1 MEHTLVAVFENESNA
16 QDALN
21 DLVSAGFSRSNMHI
35 NAANQDDLSNVSAT
49 RVDTASME
57 HESIGERIKDF
68 FHDLFSGED
77 SDRAEMYSDAVQRG
91 AYVLTLTA
99 ADQED
104 VERASDILDRHD
116 PLDMNEHEAEW
127 RATERA
133 PLTGTAAT
141 GVDAT
146 AGTVG
151 SGAPMAAEP
160 GLANSGT
167 ALRMGAEQTGTQ
179 SRTDLAGEK
188 VLPVI
193 EEQLEVGK
201 RTVERGGVRVVQRV
215 SEKPVQESV
224 QLHDERVTVERRPV
238 DRTTGAPVVGADG
251 MQERTIEVRETVE
264 EPVVAKTARV
274 VEEVV
279 ISKEQRDRT
288 ETVQDTVRRTDVDV
302 EQLGT
307 QAAGATRTG
316 TMADDADFRTH
327 WQSSYAQA
335 GGRYEDYAPAYQY
348 GSTLGTDER
357 YRGQRWDTIEPQVR
371 ADWEV
376 QHAGNPW
383 EKAKDAVRVGWE
395 KMTR

>member
-35 NAANQDDLSNVSAT
+35 NAANQDDLSGTPDT
-49 RVDTASME
+49 RVDAASLE
-57 HESIGERIKDF
+57 QESMGQRIKDF

-77 SDRAEMYSDAVQRG
+77 SDRADMYSEAVSRG
-91 AYVLTLTA
+91 GCVLTLTA
-99 ADQED
+99 ADED
-104 VERASDILDRHD
+104 QVERASDILDRHD
-116 PLDMNEHEAEW
+116 PINMNEREAEW
-127 RATERA
+127 KSTDRTSF
-133 PLTGTAAT
+133 TGTAADST
-141 GVDAT
+141 NAT

-167 ALRMGAEQTGTQ
+167 ALRMGAEQVGTQ
-179 SRTDLAGEK
+179 TGPDVAGEK

-193 EEQLEVGK
+193 EEELQVGK

-215 SEKPVQESV
+215 TEKPVQESV

-238 DRTTGAPVVGADG
+238 DPATGAAAVDADG

-279 ISKEQRDRT
+279 IGKEQRDRT
-288 ETVQDTVRRTDVDV
+288 ETVQDTVRRTDVEV
-302 EQLGT
+302 EQMGA
-307 QAAGATRTG
+307 QAAGSSRTG
-316 TMADDADFRTH
+316 AMADDADFRTH
-327 WQSSYAQA
+327 WQSSYAQT

-348 GSTLGTDER
+348 GSTLGADER
-357 YRGQRWDTIEPQVR
+357 YRGQRWDAIEPQVR
-371 ADWEV
+371 ADWEA

-383 EKAKDAVRVGWE
+383 EKTKDAVRVGWE